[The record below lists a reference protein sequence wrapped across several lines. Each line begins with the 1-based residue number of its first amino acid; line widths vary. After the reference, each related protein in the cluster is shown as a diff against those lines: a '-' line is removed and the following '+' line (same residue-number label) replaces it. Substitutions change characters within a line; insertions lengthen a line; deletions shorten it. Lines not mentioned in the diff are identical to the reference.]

1 MEETAAPR
9 DAPLAPGERYR
20 LVLVTVPS
28 GADGERIARALV
40 EERLAACVN
49 VLPGVRS
56 TYRWQGAVESAAEVL
71 LVAKTAA
78 SRFDALR
85 DRVKSLHP
93 YELPEIVAVK
103 VALGSADYLDWAL
116 RESGA
121 GRNEP

>member
-1 MEETAAPR
+1 MDEELVMVWCTAPDEEA
-9 DAPLAPGERYR
+9 AA
-20 LVLVTVPS
+20 
-28 GADGERIARALV
+28 RIARALV